1 MRAAASR
8 ERDRATY
15 EWLFAQ
21 SGAQHGRIAALSLL
35 CTVQAAVLVGFA
47 LACRSV
53 IDQAVAGDIDGL
65 LLAAAALAG
74 IIVAQ
79 LALRLAING
88 MQERIRARLALELRK
103 TMLEDAFAARY
114 SSVVRF
120 HSGELS
126 NRMFSDVQVV
136 SSGVAT
142 IIPSFVSMSTQLVFA
157 IAVLA
162 LISPPMV
169 ALFAAAALVSFVLAR
184 ALRGQLKALHRTVQ
198 EKEGA
203 VRVFLQEALEHQL
216 VIRSFGAQPAM
227 GARANALQEDHFNA
241 QMRRRGYSIAANA
254 SFSFFSTPCTS
265 WRSRGARSSSW
276 SAP

>member
-1 MRAAASR
+1 MRVAASR
-8 ERDRATY
+8 ERDRTTY

-21 SGAQHGRIAALSLL
+21 SRAQHGRIAALSLL

-53 IDQAVAGDIDGL
+53 IDRAVTGDVDGL

-88 MQERIRARLALELRK
+88 MLERIRARLALELRK
-103 TMLEDAFAARY
+103 TMLEDVFAARY

-142 IIPSFVSMSTQLVFA
+142 IIPSFVSMFTQLLFA

-184 ALRGQLKALHRTVQ
+184 ALRGRLKALHKTVQ

-203 VRVFLQEALEHQL
+203 VRVFCKK
-216 VIRSFGAQPAM
+216 RSNTSWSS
-227 GARANALQEDHFNA
+227 ARSVPSLRWARG
-241 QMRRRGYSIAANA
+241 QMRCRKTTSTRRCAAAGTRLPQTRA
-254 SFSFFSTPCTS
+254 SRFSSTPCTS

-276 SAP
+276 AVS